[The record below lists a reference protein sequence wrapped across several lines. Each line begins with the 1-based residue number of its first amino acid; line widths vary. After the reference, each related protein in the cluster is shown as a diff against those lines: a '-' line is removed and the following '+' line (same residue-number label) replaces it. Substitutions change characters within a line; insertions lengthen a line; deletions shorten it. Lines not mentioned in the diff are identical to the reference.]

1 MKISHL
7 YNWLYIST
15 NIIIK
20 NDILHGRQEGRLN
33 ILLKF
38 LLTFCIQWK
47 MAFSCCDE
55 IYSSSCVIWIFTS
68 SKDLLQNLL
77 SQSSEFVSSIKTF
90 ELSTIH
96 TTIQD
101 AQLTNHLHRLIKQ
114 SKLNIIVNYI
124 IIHLRS
130 YQQKW
135 ERKIKKILV
144 MKNLIL

>member
-1 MKISHL
+1 
-7 YNWLYIST
+7 
-15 NIIIK
+15 
-20 NDILHGRQEGRLN
+20 
-33 ILLKF
+33 
-38 LLTFCIQWK
+38 

-90 ELSTIH
+90 ELSTIHTTIH